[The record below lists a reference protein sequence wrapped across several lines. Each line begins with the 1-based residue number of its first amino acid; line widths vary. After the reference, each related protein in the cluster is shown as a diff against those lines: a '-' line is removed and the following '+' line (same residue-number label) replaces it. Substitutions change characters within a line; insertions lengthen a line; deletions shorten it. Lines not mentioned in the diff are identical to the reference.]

1 MVYESTP
8 KRKPIRETTCGE
20 CGLML
25 PMQEF
30 HTAVTGRE
38 GEDAAVLYL
47 QSKGYDVRERNVYFG
62 RLEID
67 IVAYDRTEKMM
78 VFVEVKARRRGSLG
92 YPIRTAVDTRK
103 RKALRAAVHR
113 WAVAH
118 RYEGPGRIDI
128 VCVADGRIV
137 DHVVN
142 IGSDFY

>member
-1 MVYESTP
+1 MVYKSTP
-8 KRKPIRETTCGE
+8 KRKSIRKTTNEE
-20 CGLML
+20 CGLMP
-25 PMQEF
+25 PMHECD
-30 HTAVTGRE
+30 TAIIGRE

-67 IVAYDRTEKMM
+67 VVAYDRTEKMM

-92 YPIRTAVDTRK
+92 YPIRTAVDARK

-113 WAVAH
+113 WTVAH
-118 RYEGPGRIDI
+118 QYEGPGRIDV

-142 IGSDFY
+142 LGSDFY